1 MIWLI
6 VSIGVLTIIGSVMM
20 LRPSPRDTR
29 LAALRFDAIRNG
41 LEVRSFTFKTNPA
54 KTGIRDD
61 IPGTSYTLWRDAKR
75 QDGALKFR
83 VVNQA
88 GWDNDGLPAGL
99 SWHNQGSAANAELL
113 SRMLPQLQDDLLML
127 EVYENRVTLMAAENK
142 TASAAAY
149 QHFMEAFF

>member
-6 VSIGVLTIIGSVMM
+6 VVAVTLSLVGSIIWLK
-20 LRPSPRDTR
+20 PSPRDTR

-41 LEVRSFTFKTNPA
+41 LQVRSFTFKPDSA
-54 KTGIRDD
+54 KTGVRDD
-61 IPGTSYTLWRDAKR
+61 IPGTSYTLLHCGKQQGGD
-75 QDGALKFR
+75 LKFR
-83 VVNQA
+83 VVGQA

-99 SWHNQGSAANAELL
+99 SWHNQGSAADAELL

>member
-6 VSIGVLTIIGSVMM
+6 VSVGVMAIIGSVMM

-41 LEVRSFTFKTNPA
+41 LQVRSFTFKPDAA
-54 KTGIRDD
+54 KTGIRND
-61 IPGTSYTLWRDAKR
+61 IPGTSYTLLRLGK
-75 QDGALKFR
+75 QQGGELKFR
-83 VVNQA
+83 VVGQA
-88 GWDNDGLPAGL
+88 GWDTEGLPEGL
-99 SWHNQGSAANAELL
+99 SWHNQGSAADAELI
-113 SRMLPQLQDDLLML
+113 SRMLPQLQDNLLML
-127 EVYENRVTLMAAENK
+127 EVYENRVTLMASENQ